1 MRPDA
6 TSSTSA
12 SATCTTTS
20 RLRAR
25 CRSRLWLDVRVA
37 PRRAVTSRGPL
48 YFKTGM
54 NPNSNPDRSEAVKR
68 ERENDRIDRDL
79 AQSGQ
84 RLRTNRQQELERS
97 VCDTETECATNQA
110 KQQTL
115 LQQFTRNAPPS
126 RAERRSRRELLLTC
140 PPLARAADWRR
151 SRRQSA
157 TQRRSFP

>member
-54 NPNSNPDRSEAVKR
+54 NPNSNPDRSEAISVNAR
-68 ERENDRIDRDL
+68 TIGSIAISRSRGSVSGPIASSELRALHMRHRDRVRHH
-79 AQSGQ
+79 QP
-84 RLRTNRQQELERS
+84 
-97 VCDTETECATNQA
+97 

-115 LQQFTRNAPPS
+115 LQQFTCNAPPS
-126 RAERRSRRELLLTC
+126 RTERRSRRELLLTS
-140 PPLARAADWRR
+140 LHSHEQKIGDVRA
-151 SRRQSA
+151 RQSA